1 MTSVPSAHWD
11 HGLPSPSPQE
21 ARVWGGC
28 GHPGPLE
35 FTQLR
40 YSPDTPPIPWWVWRR
55 GQLSSQPPSSLGPPP
70 PNRAHMVPPTHNPSA
85 FQRKYAPSV
94 SDSFTLQLTMGG
106 QSRAP
111 CLQALHPHR
120 GAGEHVSCSGTRSSY
135 SLAI

>member
-55 GQLSSQPPSSLGPPP
+55 GQLSSQPPSSLGPPSQPGTHGP
-70 PNRAHMVPPTHNPSA
+70 PHPQPICISKKIRSICFRFIYTSTHHG
-85 FQRKYAPSV
+85 
-94 SDSFTLQLTMGG
+94 GG